1 MSLGDGLGE
10 LMKQAQKMQEKMTRL
25 QKEAANIEVI
35 GESGAGLV
43 KVKMTGRYD
52 VKQVN
57 IDSSLL
63 TEDKEVLEDLIAAA
77 MNDAVKKSEN
87 KQQEKI
93 SELGA
98 GIPLPPGFK
107 LPFS

>member
-1 MSLGDGLGE
+1 MNLGDGLGE

-43 KVKMTGRYD
+43 RVKMTGRYD
-52 VKQVN
+52 IKQVS

-63 TEDKEVLEDLIAAA
+63 TEDKAVLEDLIAAA

-87 KQQEKI
+87 KQQEKM
-93 SELGA
+93 SELSG

-107 LPFS
+107 FPFS